1 MIYKPSNCH
10 PFASAAD
17 ISKTF
22 LSLENKNGSWEWKQ
36 PEAVYLVGKVET
48 SNTHAIG
55 YRVRLYEN
63 GNLVFQGDKV
73 SPFSEL
79 PRFSDDKTVN
89 TGVNGTYFAVPLFQ
103 PGNWYDDKSSQLLNF
118 SITDSFNALYCV
130 GEGAMNPGN
139 IRQNTT
145 GLIVD
150 YVIVNSIEIQGT
162 SIPMDDCDKTSIPID
177 DHDERPQWIVEYQ
190 DGTPTGYI
198 YSSFSAP
205 QGLRLNGGNLVEEDD
220 VILINGLGSGL
231 EYLCVLSSRKDD
243 LDRVYLRV
251 IQDVAVFHVA
261 PLYVRKGAY
270 CGFYDRQYGNTM
282 TSVEWPE
289 VFKTLSGTY
298 GTGINDIENNSFSW
312 EIELYQGP
320 ENYSS
325 FIKTDSG
332 TNLPYLDTDMII
344 NYDYD
349 MKVAN
354 GTILGSC
361 SKRLHTRSV
370 HLIDGQYRLPGY
382 GLTAPV
388 VLVDTFCEI
397 VSPTQGTLVPSFP
410 VAAYD
415 QTLGIVYPKDGYL
428 DKATLEKYGP
438 TYDSSGNISQ
448 YSKARFYKYSSN
460 SEDLLSN
467 EKVLVLV
474 KGDSYARIDPRTDAI
489 DGKTFD
495 GITVHG
501 GDRILWDTTY
511 ENGKYNGLWV
521 VGTSEEAPTRP
532 ADGDNWAD
540 YIGKVILITG
550 GTYAGVVMESTA
562 TAGSFELGENGL
574 FFREQTPVLL
584 FGESADY
591 EVDEM
596 LLDVGDPKNSLI
608 LTGGETPTGFLS
620 YPFPVLDGTTTIGVY
635 TYGTSSGKG
644 SILLLD
650 GNKKLYNPQFTTELL
665 PPSIAVPTGYQWIY
679 LGMQIY
685 SPQGYIPYYLWAVG
699 KQQTGKYKVLNGF
712 DKNSYW
718 ELNTSYKWEQGSEYE
733 VSLLFNDATHTY
745 ISPSTSVKQAMYLK
759 LKDGA
764 FAITSDQ
771 KRIEYIRINSY
782 DETFNMVTHEQ
793 LAARLQSE
801 EYPLL
806 TPPTPYKYD
815 VLSCYRV
822 SDQNGFKFSPPLTP
836 FIQPTSVDGALV
848 AGYSVFADASCFQG
862 NGGSWNAARLVLK
875 RDEDAEKWQD
885 TDWFY
890 DGNLDTEFLGLEP
903 DMEYSAVIYAKDGDG
918 RITVAGRS
926 INVPPDT
933 AEYLKQCGL
942 TSRPLLLPRGSN
954 NKLKCSIPLSK
965 EHFGITATSDV
976 TIFSMEYDGHSIP
989 SGDRQVIVPETL
1001 KVVTILG
1008 DFDPSLYGNEAKF
1021 RCSFATPTGT
1031 YNVEFY
1037 FPEYPQTSLTLAAG
1051 IKANFQLPPF
1061 TGTFSGTLA
1070 AESDCS
1076 TQSVL
1081 LNYEPVTGF
1090 DDWPNGLPPEQNG
1103 TYDIYK
1109 REYVNLKKNYS
1120 CDSSSNEEQLWFS
1133 DWEPV
1138 ALSVKGPNVRDFNVK
1153 QGHSYQYAIVP
1164 RRGPSLKIERV
1175 YNDSD
1180 SEDSH
1185 TFIGGV
1191 QAVIGFDN
1199 SFIGLPL
1206 NFDTSDGLTASIT
1219 TSSGEVT
1226 ITSKTIRYE
1235 ATTVVGNLKNGYI
1248 VLNYSN
1254 TTLTWPVTVD
1264 LTLDYLGLSYSAR
1277 VIFTSETEFTV
1288 EPLDGSYGWRKRL
1301 FANEE
1306 KPVYVQWDA
1315 WSLAELDEVDPTT
1328 LVKDPNIRCPFVKSA
1343 YKVDLDKIWLFRY
1356 DAEPGSQSINVT
1368 KGEITTLGKYT
1379 KFSTGA
1385 LNAESGEMT
1394 AWLGSEVVPGY
1405 RNGYI
1410 ERRRSTIW
1418 APVATNE
1425 AAAMLAAFRAMVA
1438 SDKPKLLRDRK
1449 GRSWIVQVS
1458 GGSTST
1464 MDNIVGTPSKISFSW
1479 KEIAPTGPYVAIWG
1493 DGDELPPLDKDG
1505 EWEPNII
1512 LTL

>member
-17 ISKTF
+17 ITKTF

-36 PEAVYLVGKVET
+36 PEAVYLIGKVET
-48 SNTHAIG
+48 SNTRAIG

-79 PRFSDDKTVN
+79 PRFDDDKTVN

-103 PGNWYDDKSSQLLNF
+103 PGNWYNGVNDMDSFIL
-118 SITDSFNALYCV
+118 TDSYNAIYCTGYFNTPTATNENSMGISADYIITNTLISH
-130 GEGAMNPGN
+130 GE
-139 IRQNTT
+139 
-145 GLIVD
+145 
-150 YVIVNSIEIQGT
+150 E
-162 SIPMDDCDKTSIPID
+162 IPIPSGSNDRAASWSYNSSLGYFRSNLSVD
-177 DHDERPQWIVEYQ
+177 DPSLLY
-190 DGTPTGYI
+190 
-198 YSSFSAP
+198 
-205 QGLRLNGGNLVEEDD
+205 LNGGNRVGKEDIIF
-220 VILINGLGSGL
+220 VNNGLGQ
-231 EYLCVLSSRKDD
+231 YLCVLATEGDFTETIPNGYIILKIIKNVTIEKPS
-243 LDRVYLRV
+243 
-251 IQDVAVFHVA
+251 
-261 PLYVRKGAY
+261 PLYIKKGCF
-270 CGFYDRQYGNTM
+270 CGFYDRKDVQRTGTI
-282 TSVEWPE
+282 SSLDWSE
-289 VFKTLSGTY
+289 VFHSFYSTTY
-298 GTGINDIENNSFSW
+298 SNLEIKDVENNDFSW
-312 EIELYQGP
+312 DIDLYQGP
-320 ENYSS
+320 EDYSS
-325 FIKTDSG
+325 LIVSSPGIEAQYINTDSILRS
-332 TNLPYLDTDMII
+332 N
-344 NYDYD
+344 YD

-370 HLIDGQYRLPGY
+370 RTIDGQYRLPGY
-382 GLTAPV
+382 GLTTPV

-467 EKVLVLV
+467 EKVRILV
-474 KGDSYARIDPRTDAI
+474 KGEAYAEIDPRTNAVED
-489 DGKTFD
+489 KVFD
-495 GITVHG
+495 GITVKS

-521 VGTSEEAPTRP
+521 VGGSGGTPTRP
-532 ADGDNWAD
+532 ADGDDWAD
-540 YIGKVILITG
+540 YIGKVILITE

-584 FGESADY
+584 FGENADY

-596 LLDVGDPKNSLI
+596 LLDVGDPKNFLYF
-608 LTGGETPTGFLS
+608 TGRQDAPNLES
-620 YPFPVLDGTTTIGVY
+620 KEFPVLDGTTVIGVNIS
-635 TYGTSSGKG
+635 TSFGVKSGLV
-644 SILLLD
+644 LLLD
-650 GNKKLYNPQFTTELL
+650 GNKKLYNPQFTSLFDG
-665 PPSIAVPTGYQWIY
+665 PPSIEVPTGYEWLPIGIKSY
-679 LGMQIY
+679 GFENSY
-685 SPQGYIPYYLWAVG
+685 KLWCVS
-699 KQQTGKYKVLNGF
+699 KRQVGKYKVLNGF

-718 ELNTSYKWEQGSEYE
+718 ELNTSYKWEQGLEYE

-745 ISPSTSVKQAMYLK
+745 ISPSTSVKQGMYLK

-771 KRIEYIRINSY
+771 KSIGYIRINSY

-815 VLSCYRV
+815 VLSCYRI

-836 FIQPTSVDGALV
+836 FIQPTSADGALV

-875 RDEDAEKWQD
+875 RGEDAEKWQD
-885 TDWFY
+885 TNWFY

-903 DMEYSAVIYAKDGDG
+903 DMGYSAVIYAKDGDG

-942 TSRPLLLPRGSN
+942 TTRPQLLPPGSN
-954 NKLKCSIPLSK
+954 NKLRCSIPLSK

-989 SGDRQVIVPETL
+989 SSDRRVIVSETL
-1001 KVVTILG
+1001 EAVTILG

-1021 RCSFATPTGT
+1021 QCSFATPTGT

-1037 FPEYPQTSLTLAAG
+1037 FPEYPQTRLTLAEG

-1206 NFDTSDGLTASIT
+1206 NYNTSDGLTASIT
-1219 TSSGEVT
+1219 TSSGGVT
-1226 ITSKTIRYE
+1226 ITNKAIHYE

-1248 VLNYSN
+1248 MLNYSN

-1356 DAEPGSQSINVT
+1356 DAEPGSQSINIT

-1425 AAAMLAAFRAMVA
+1425 AAAMLAAFRAMVV